1 MIRLRVARNR
11 AIGGVVATVVVVGI
25 VAGVRGLESQT
36 SSTSAPA
43 GASTT
48 VGGASSG
55 ASAPSSASITTVTDP
70 TTTIVT
76 TTAPPATV
84 APATTAAPPATV
96 APAYSCSS
104 AGSGGGKAPVVT
116 GVSNPQPQQY
126 APSGDFQISGTNLDN
141 VSMELLCPAGST
153 SGPPIVISQGPF
165 SFDGSELNLHVSGGL
180 VSGGIYDVRIVA
192 NGAISAVNAGDRLF
206 VAIAAGGSA
215 SA

>member
-1 MIRLRVARNR
+1 M
-11 AIGGVVATVVVVGI
+11 
-25 VAGVRGLESQT
+25 
-36 SSTSAPA
+36 
-43 GASTT
+43 
-48 VGGASSG
+48 
-55 ASAPSSASITTVTDP
+55 
-70 TTTIVT
+70 
-76 TTAPPATV
+76 
-84 APATTAAPPATV
+84 
-96 APAYSCSS
+96 
-104 AGSGGGKAPVVT
+104 VT
-116 GVSNPQPQQY
+116 GGSNPQPQQY